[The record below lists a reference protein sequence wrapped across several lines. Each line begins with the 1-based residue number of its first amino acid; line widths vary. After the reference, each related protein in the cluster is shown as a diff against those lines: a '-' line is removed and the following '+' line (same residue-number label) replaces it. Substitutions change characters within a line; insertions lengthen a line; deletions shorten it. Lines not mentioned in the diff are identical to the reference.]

1 VTRSASRYLFYAHD
15 GMGLGHLR
23 RNLAIATALV
33 ELDPGASILMT
44 ASPLDV
50 SRICVPDHV
59 DMLALPGLR
68 KVSNG
73 RYMGRR
79 LRIPGDE
86 VRAVRSALLTAAVES
101 FKPTVLLAD
110 KHPLGVRGELR
121 DGLEAQLARGGRA
134 ALGLRDV
141 LDAPAT
147 VRAEWS
153 RASLDAHVARC
164 FDRVLVYGSRAVL
177 DSVQEYG
184 LSSRVADRTEFCGY
198 VLNHPEGF
206 CRAGDRAALPARR
219 KRPVVLA
226 TVGGGEDGRPLLEAF
241 IETAHDARWD
251 GIVVA
256 GPLAAAREARLLRR
270 RADAAGV
277 AFYGVVPGLTRWL
290 DDVDALVCMGG
301 YNTMA
306 EAVSRGTPTVCVPRT
321 RPRVEQLIRA
331 RAFARLG
338 LSRVLEPSRLNAAAL
353 RREVE
358 TVLGSPRGERAA
370 RAASV
375 LGFDGARRAAEQ
387 LVELAAAGRKVSA
400 PDFGARPRWR
410 AAPTWA
416 TR

>member
-1 VTRSASRYLFYAHD
+1 VKRAASRYLLYAHD

-59 DMLALPGLR
+59 DILALPGLR
-68 KVSNG
+68 KVSNR
-73 RYMGRR
+73 RYEGRR
-79 LRIPGDE
+79 LRIPGNE
-86 VRAVRSALLTAAVES
+86 VRAVRSALLAAAVES
-101 FKPTVLLAD
+101 FNPAVVLVD
-110 KHPLGVRGELR
+110 KHPLGVGGELR
-121 DGLEAQLARGGRA
+121 AGLEVQLARGGRA

-147 VRAEWS
+147 VRAEW
-153 RASLDAHVARC
+153 RRGSLDAHVARC
-164 FDRVLVYGSRAVL
+164 FDRVLVYGSGAVL
-177 DSVQEYG
+177 DPVQEYG
-184 LSSRVADRTEFCGY
+184 LGRGVAELTEFCGY
-198 VLNHPEGF
+198 VLNDGDGF
-206 CRAGDRAALPARR
+206 CRAADRAALPACR
-219 KRPVVLA
+219 KRPVILA
-226 TVGGGEDGRPLLEAF
+226 TVGGGEDGRPLLETFVEA
-241 IETAHDARWD
+241 ARDALLWD

-256 GPLAAAREARLLRR
+256 GPLADAREARELRH
-270 RADAAGV
+270 RAEGAGV
-277 AFYGVVPGLTRWL
+277 ALYGIVPGLTRWL
-290 DDVDALVCMGG
+290 DEVDALVCMGG

-400 PDFGARPRWR
+400 PRLRS
-410 AAPTWA
+410 AA
-416 TR
+416 

>member
-1 VTRSASRYLFYAHD
+1 VSRSASRYLFYAHD

-33 ELDPGASILMT
+33 ERDPSASILMT

-59 DMLALPGLR
+59 DILALPGLR

-79 LRIPGDE
+79 LQISGND
-86 VRAVRSALLTAAVES
+86 VRAVRAALLAAAVES
-101 FKPTVLLAD
+101 FKPSVLLAD

-121 DGLEAQLARGGRA
+121 DALEAQLARGGRA

-147 VRAEWS
+147 VRAEWR

-177 DSVQEYG
+177 DTVQEYG
-184 LSSRVADRTEFCGY
+184 LGPRVADCTEFCGY
-198 VLNHPEGF
+198 VLNHRDGF
-206 CRAGDRAALPARR
+206 CRAADRAALPARR

-226 TVGGGEDGRPLLEAF
+226 TVGGGEDGRPLLETF
-241 IETAHDARWD
+241 IDAACDAPWQ

-256 GPLAAAREARLLRR
+256 GPLAAAQEARMLRR
-270 RADAAGV
+270 RAESAGV

-290 DDVDALVCMGG
+290 DQVDALVCMGG

-331 RAFARLG
+331 RAFERLG
-338 LSRVLEPSRLNAAAL
+338 LSRVLEPSRLTAAAL
-353 RREVE
+353 TGELE
-358 TVLGSPRGERAA
+358 AVLGSARGERAA
-370 RAASV
+370 RAADA

-387 LVELAAAGRKVSA
+387 LVELAQTERGRCA
-400 PDFGARPRWR
+400 PRIRRVA
-410 AAPTWA
+410 
-416 TR
+416 